1 MNTTTLSLAAALV
14 AAGLSGAFAFAQ
26 DQAPTTQPSVVQG
39 GDGWRDTMDM
49 GDGMMMRCRMMMDAQ
64 LSPTSPEGVLA
75 LEQELN
81 LSDEQAARL
90 DQIAQMAQQQA
101 EQVLTDAQRQQ
112 LQGLANQ
119 PTNMRQMHEETMRRW
134 QQGIDGRRD
143 QDGAAMPM
151 MCPWDAMMEQQMMSK
166 ADASGAAAEA
176 PGSQRAQRS
185 PRDRV
190 APMACCPAAAPSDSQ

>member
-14 AAGLSGAFAFAQ
+14 AAGLSGAVAFAQ
-26 DQAPTTQPSVVQG
+26 DQAPTTQPSAVQG

-64 LSPTSPEGVLA
+64 LSPTSPEGVMA

-112 LQGLANQ
+112 LQDLANQ
-119 PTNMRQMHEETMRRW
+119 PTSMRQMHQEMMRRW
-134 QQGIDGRRD
+134 QQRMDGRRD

-151 MCPWDAMMEQQMMSK
+151 MCPWDAMMERQMMSK
-166 ADASGAAAEA
+166 PDASGAVAEA

-190 APMACCPAAAPSDSQ
+190 GPMACCPAAAPSDSQ